1 MEISRWL
8 REAALELE
16 SEIKGYPLTI
26 PVKIKNIML
35 NDESELSEGLGE
47 RFEPA
52 TRLEHDNYVVNQRVQ
67 QKLIIGGSQRN
78 SGERD

>member
-1 MEISRWL
+1 
-8 REAALELE
+8 
-16 SEIKGYPLTI
+16 
-26 PVKIKNIML
+26 ML

-52 TRLEHDNYVVNQRVQ
+52 KRLEHENYVVSQRVQ
-67 QKLIIGGSQRN
+67 QRLIIGGSQKN